1 MAETEAGIKIA
12 GPELD
17 RALKALTPKTARKP

>member
-1 MAETEAGIKIA
+1 LLAETEAVVKTA

-17 RALKALTPKTARKP
+17 RALKALAPTL